1 MLVSHLRCYW
11 SSLSLHPFLHPSCT
25 LIAFS
30 AVKLLSLIEESS
42 TCQQLV
48 FDMSIEEQK
57 KESCDDGRQDDSLLA
72 HKKQDTGRQP
82 ESDNCFNSLSD
93 TEEHF
98 EFSPDMSD
106 EPVDPHAGES
116 GHGSK
121 LSSDSF
127 RSTSSASSL
136 GNGGVCSNNN
146 HPFPRDNHLR
156 QSFTSRTT
164 SWGPRSSRRSLN
176 SHHRSKYTSAN
187 GHARQTLTC
196 SSGNSPSSRRS
207 SLSDEAISSND
218 PASLEDHVQYMTD
231 KVSASFPLLFN
242 AGPKRSF

>member
-1 MLVSHLRCYW
+1 MLVKHLRCYW
-11 SSLSLHPFLHPSCT
+11 SSLPLHPYLHPSCT

-42 TCQQLV
+42 TCHQLV

-57 KESCDDGRQDDSLLA
+57 KESCDEGQQELMA
-72 HKKQDTGRQP
+72 CKKADTSRQP

-93 TEEHF
+93 AEEHF
-98 EFSPDMSD
+98 EFSPDISD
-106 EPVDPHAGES
+106 EPVDPHTGES

-136 GNGGVCSNNN
+136 GNGGVNNN
-146 HPFPRDNHLR
+146 NNNPFPRDNHLR

-196 SSGNSPSSRRS
+196 SNGNSPSSRRS

-231 KVSASFPLLFN
+231 KVSVPFPLLFN
-242 AGPKRSF
+242 PSPERPF